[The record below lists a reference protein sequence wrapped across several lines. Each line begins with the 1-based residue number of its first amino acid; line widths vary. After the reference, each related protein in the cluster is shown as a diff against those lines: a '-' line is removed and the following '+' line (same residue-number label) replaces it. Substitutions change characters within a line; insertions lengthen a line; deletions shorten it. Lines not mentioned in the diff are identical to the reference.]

1 MPSRGCLGTVR
12 ELRMKTGK
20 TRWRC
25 LAALPVVLLL
35 TGAPAAAQGRGAP
48 LHVMR
53 STTIEGP
60 LLVMAADAA
69 VPGEA
74 YVDDVRIR
82 VAIEDGVRVYQAFHQ
97 GVTRTLHVGL
107 DAALR
112 YVAFDPGRNR
122 FEMLS
127 NGLRVELED
136 DGLLDDI
143 VSAVD
148 GIGGKAYPML
158 GFAIVQ
164 LSPQADPLDAADA
177 IDALPGVTDVR
188 LMLWG
193 AIRVP
198 N

>member
-1 MPSRGCLGTVR
+1 M
-12 ELRMKTGK
+12 MKICK

-35 TGAPAAAQGRGAP
+35 TGAPAAAQGRGVP

-69 VPGEA
+69 APGEA
-74 YVDDVRIR
+74 YVGDVRIR
-82 VAIEDGVRVYQAFHQ
+82 VAIEDGVRVYQAFHR

-136 DGLLDDI
+136 DGLLDGI

-148 GIGGKAYPML
+148 GIGGKMYPKL

-164 LSPQADPLDAADA
+164 LSPRADPLDAADA

>member
-1 MPSRGCLGTVR
+1 
-12 ELRMKTGK
+12 
-20 TRWRC
+20 
-25 LAALPVVLLL
+25 
-35 TGAPAAAQGRGAP
+35 
-48 LHVMR
+48 
-53 STTIEGP
+53 
-60 LLVMAADAA
+60 
-69 VPGEA
+69 
-74 YVDDVRIR
+74 
-82 VAIEDGVRVYQAFHQ
+82 
-97 GVTRTLHVGL
+97 
-107 DAALR
+107 
-112 YVAFDPGRNR
+112 
-122 FEMLS
+122 MLS

-148 GIGGKAYPML
+148 GIGGKMYPKL

-164 LSPQADPLDAADA
+164 LSPRADPLDAADA